1 VVCKLTI
8 AAGEAIAPSEFG
20 FPIFG
25 PIFCGSI
32 AGCGG
37 AFLPFNKGLDPI
49 KAGLAQPMLSAFIA
63 ATALHLFLNTSVSA
77 GVINAPK
84 KAKVCVAAFFI
95 LYHLYDSIYKGKM
108 SAEKKKKE

>member
-63 ATALHLFLNTSVSA
+63 ATALHLFLNTSVST

-95 LYHLYDSIYKGKM
+95 LYSLYDSIYKGKM